1 MCREFAASPIATR
14 EELEEHL
21 RAALALER
29 LRGEER
35 RERASGRPAYG
46 CFLRRTSGKMPLR
59 ICWSQSKSSGLLTSR
74 PTTLFAM
81 RTWSPS

>member
-35 RERASGRPAYG
+35 RERAGGRLTAASCG
-46 CFLRRTSGKMPLR
+46 GRTVKCL
-59 ICWSQSKSSGLLTSR
+59 
-74 PTTLFAM
+74 
-81 RTWSPS
+81 